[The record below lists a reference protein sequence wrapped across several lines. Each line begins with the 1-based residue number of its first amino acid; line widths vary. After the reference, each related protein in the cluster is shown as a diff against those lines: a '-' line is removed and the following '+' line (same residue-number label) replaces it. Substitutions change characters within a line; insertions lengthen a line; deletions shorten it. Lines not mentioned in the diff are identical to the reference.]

1 MASDASLVWA
11 AYAAGIASLSGI
23 TSQNLGPNQV
33 FAIAPS
39 NSFSIPITP

>member
-1 MASDASLVWA
+1 MSGDASLVWA

-23 TSQNLGPNQV
+23 ASQNLGPDQV

-39 NSFSIPITP
+39 NSFSIPIVP